1 MHEGLTEVRGSIL
14 SFLKKHGP
22 STIADIAEHFRI
34 TYEATRQHIN
44 QLDKQGWVAS
54 SIDRKARSGAGRPIR
69 RYALTPA
76 GDHLFPKHYDDLSVE
91 MIDALVAKLGP
102 RALKEVLAALTEN
115 RVRSWAP
122 ALAGKSLEE
131 RVTALTGVY
140 FEGDPYMSVEIGRR
154 GIRLIERN
162 CPFLNVASQR
172 PALCSVTLSTL
183 QRLLGV
189 RVVRE
194 KRFQAGDGCC
204 VFRVLKDQPID
215 AKQFRFRFEDKPV

>member
-1 MHEGLTEVRGSIL
+1 MHEGLTEVRSSIL
-14 SFLKKHGP
+14 SFLKKRGP
-22 STIADIAEHFRI
+22 STIAAIAEHFRI
-34 TYEATRQHIN
+34 TYEATRQHIH

-54 SIDRKARSGAGRPIR
+54 TIERKARSGAGRPIR

-91 MIDALVAKLGP
+91 MIDALVSKLGS
-102 RALKEVLAALTEN
+102 RALKEVLTALTDN
-115 RVRSWAP
+115 RVRSWEP

-131 RVTALTGVY
+131 RVAALKNVY
-140 FEGDPYMSVEIGRR
+140 LKGDPFMSAEIGRQ
-154 GIRLIERN
+154 GIRLVERN

-204 VFRVLKDQPID
+204 VFRVLKNQPI
-215 AKQFRFRFEDKPV
+215 ATKQFRFRFEDTAT

>member
-1 MHEGLTEVRGSIL
+1 MQEGITEIRGSIL
-14 SFLKKHGP
+14 SLLKKQGP
-22 STIADIAEHFRI
+22 STIADIAKHFRI
-34 TYEATRQHIN
+34 TYEAARQHIQ
-44 QLDKQGWVAS
+44 QLESQGWVAS
-54 SIDRKARSGAGRPIR
+54 SIRRKERAGAGRPRR

-76 GDHLFPKHYDDLSVE
+76 GDHLFPKHYDELSVE

-102 RALKEVLAALTEN
+102 RALKAVLSALTDN

-122 ALAGKSLEE
+122 ALAGMSLKE
-131 RVTALTGVY
+131 RVEALKGIY
-140 FEGDPYMSVEIGRR
+140 FEGDPFMSAETGRG

-172 PALCSVTLSTL
+172 PALCSVTVSTL

-204 VFRVLKDQPID
+204 VFRVLADEPID
-215 AKQFRFRFEDKPV
+215 AKQFRFRFEDKPA